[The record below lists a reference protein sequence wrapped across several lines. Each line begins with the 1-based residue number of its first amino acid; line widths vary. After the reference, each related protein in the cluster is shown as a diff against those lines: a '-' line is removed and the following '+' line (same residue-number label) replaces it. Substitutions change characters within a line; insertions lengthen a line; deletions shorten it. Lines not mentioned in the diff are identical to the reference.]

1 MNTKGLPCDFNTSTC
16 DGKTE
21 KCIAFGPGQDMFE
34 SAEIIGRNQYEH
46 GTKMFNDAKSER
58 LRGDVTFRHSFVDM
72 SNRNV
77 TLAHGDVVTTCPA
90 ALGYS
95 FAAGTT
101 DGPGE

>member
-1 MNTKGLPCDFNTSTC
+1 
-16 DGKTE
+16 
-21 KCIAFGPGQDMFE
+21 MFE

-95 FAAGTT
+95 FAASTT

>member
-1 MNTKGLPCDFNTSTC
+1 
-16 DGKTE
+16 
-21 KCIAFGPGQDMFE
+21 MFE
-34 SAEIIGRNQYEH
+34 STEIIGRNQFEH
-46 GTKMFNDAKSER
+46 GMTMFKNAKSDR
-58 LRGDVTFRHSFVDM
+58 LRGKISFRHSFVDM

-77 TLAHGDVVTTCPA
+77 TLANGDIVKTCPA